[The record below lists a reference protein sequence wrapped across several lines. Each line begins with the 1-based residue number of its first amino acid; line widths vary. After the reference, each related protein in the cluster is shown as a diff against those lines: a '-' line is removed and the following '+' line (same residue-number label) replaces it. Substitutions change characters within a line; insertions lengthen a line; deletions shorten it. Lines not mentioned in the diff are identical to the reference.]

1 MCCFSSLWFLSI
13 SSHTKQTKD
22 PSSCNYLLCHFF
34 SSLIWNLLTA
44 FGALELIMLVIFQKK
59 CQYIHI
65 RCCEVATP
73 SNMISYG
80 VGLLTSGWSAFN
92 SANYFLVCI
101 ETFNLATSLSLIDNA
116 IITLYVSETFFCMFL
131 YYFLRVFLHP
141 CFLFSS
147 VSNFPCTHSHDKLY
161 LVVIQMDV
169 FPWKPFW
176 ETFQLSFKLLLFY
189 TAWAIPTSWQF
200 SITSTNPSFSS
211 ISPIPVSSSFSQ
223 C

>member
-1 MCCFSSLWFLSI
+1 MEPSNCIWSTGTHTVGNFTNKVPVHPYPVLWSCIFSFL
-13 SSHTKQTKD
+13 
-22 PSSCNYLLCHFF
+22 FF
-34 SSLIWNLLTA
+34 T
-44 FGALELIMLVIFQKK
+44 
-59 CQYIHI
+59 
-65 RCCEVATP
+65 TP

-80 VGLLTSGWSAFN
+80 VGLLTSGWFAFN

-200 SITSTNPSFSS
+200 SITSTNPSSSS
-211 ISPIPVSSSFSQ
+211 ISPVPVSSSFSQ